1 MVCYSLLSNIPSD
14 FTVDSPQP
22 GQVAGGQELL
32 HGRNELLQP
41 RLVSWYIGTFHFD
54 LTIISNLEVCKHRK
68 HAFDRIG
75 SDIVQH

>member
-41 RLVSWYIGTFHFD
+41 PGLLVHRHLSNTY
-54 LTIISNLEVCKHRK
+54 NLEVYKHRK

-75 SDIVQH
+75 SDIVQY